1 MLVIKN
7 AAVYTPDQFIAQG
20 AVLADAGRI
29 QAVGPAAAV
38 PCPDAAQVIDA
49 AGLVLAPGFIDL
61 QINGAFG
68 DDFTSAPT
76 SIWRAAERLPRYG
89 VTSFLP
95 TIISSPLSQIA
106 AGQQVVIA
114 GQPAGF
120 RGARPLGLHVEGPFL
135 NPRKKGAH
143 HPNHLRQ
150 PDLNAVA
157 DWSPAAGVRLVTLA
171 PELPGA
177 LDVIAA
183 LSARGVLVSLGHS
196 MATYDQAAAGFDA
209 GARGGTHLFN
219 AMPALGHRDP
229 GLVGALLTDE
239 RLTVGFI
246 ADGIHTHPAVIKLVW
261 QALGSGRL
269 ALVTDAMA
277 ALGMPP
283 GRYRLGDD
291 EVMVDAVSCRLAD
304 GALAGSILSPDQALR
319 NLIAAAG
326 CTLAEALPMVTTTPA
341 RAIGLGHA
349 RGRIAEGCIADMV
362 LLTPDLHV
370 RTTIVEGDV
379 VYGAAE
385 QHRPTVNGS
394 GYKMKGPGGRL
405 ATPPRERIG
414 QLAAP
419 KGLHLVAGRPLAS
432 GGVRSRTASGLRR
445 RGRDN
450 SISPA

>member
-20 AVLADAGRI
+20 AVLADAGHI

-49 AGLVLAPGFIDL
+49 AGLLLAPGFIDL

-106 AGQQVVIA
+106 AGQEVVIA

-394 GYKMKGPGGRL
+394 GYEMEGPGGPGNT
-405 ATPPRERIG
+405 A
-414 QLAAP
+414 
-419 KGLHLVAGRPLAS
+419 RP
-432 GGVRSRTASGLRR
+432 
-445 RGRDN
+445 
-450 SISPA
+450 

>member
-7 AAVYTPDQFIAQG
+7 AAIYTPDHLIEPG

-29 QAVGPAAAV
+29 QAVGPAADV

-49 AGLVLAPGFIDL
+49 AGLLLAPGFIDL

-68 DDFTSAPT
+68 DDFTSDPAT
-76 SIWRAAERLPRYG
+76 IWRTAERLPRFG

-95 TIISSPLSQIA
+95 TIISSPLTQIA
-106 AGQQVVIA
+106 AGQQMMIA
-114 GQPAGF
+114 GVPAGF
-120 RGARPLGLHVEGPFL
+120 HGARPLGLHVEGPFL
-135 NPRKKGAH
+135 NPLKKGAH

-157 DWSPAAGVRLVTLA
+157 DWSPAAGVRLATLA

-196 MATYDQAAAGFDA
+196 MATYDQAAAGFEA

-219 AMPALGHRDP
+219 AMPAWGHRDP
-229 GLVGALLTDE
+229 GLAGALLTDE

-261 QALGSGRL
+261 RALGSGRL

-283 GRYRLGDD
+283 GRYRLGDA
-291 EVMVDAVSCRLAD
+291 EVMVDAVSCRLTD
-304 GALAGSILSPDQALR
+304 GALAGSILPLDQALR
-319 NLIAAAG
+319 NLVAIAG
-326 CTLAEALPMVTTTPA
+326 CTLVEALPTVTTTPA

-349 RGRIAEGCIADMV
+349 RGRIAAGCLADMV

-370 RTTIVEGDV
+370 RATIVEGDV
-379 VYGAAE
+379 VYVAA
-385 QHRPTVNGS
+385 
-394 GYKMKGPGGRL
+394 
-405 ATPPRERIG
+405 
-414 QLAAP
+414 
-419 KGLHLVAGRPLAS
+419 
-432 GGVRSRTASGLRR
+432 
-445 RGRDN
+445 
-450 SISPA
+450 